1 MAACT
6 GPVMAEDESS
16 EEDSLSRFS
25 SKPDVDSWPTSDDE
39 DFDLETKKCR
49 SELSQLHHRVLQLGE
64 EASTHQ
70 AQSEKNQLTIQL
82 LTHGLEEAM
91 LQEELQLYGAT
102 QRLRLAQSQNAQRVR
117 QLWEEVAQLVP
128 AGHVAELH
136 QLLEGEQ
143 RAARR
148 L

>member
-1 MAACT
+1 MLDTPFSCGVAYQVEMQFSVS
-6 GPVMAEDESS
+6 GGDPVALGSH
-16 EEDSLSRFS
+16 
-25 SKPDVDSWPTSDDE
+25 PTTAVP
-39 DFDLETKKCR
+39 FP
-49 SELSQLHHRVLQLGE
+49 Q
-64 EASTHQ
+64 
-70 AQSEKNQLTIQL
+70 
-82 LTHGLEEAM
+82 
-91 LQEELQLYGAT
+91 QLYGAT